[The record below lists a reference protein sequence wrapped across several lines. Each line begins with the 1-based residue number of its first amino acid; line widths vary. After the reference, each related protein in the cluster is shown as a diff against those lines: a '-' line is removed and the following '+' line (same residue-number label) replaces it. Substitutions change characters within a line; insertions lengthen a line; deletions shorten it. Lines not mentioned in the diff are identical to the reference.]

1 MFTARI
7 TSCVWINRC
16 NAFIS
21 YGAITQAIDACPV
34 VGIYTAMKHGVHIDK
49 LAQLRSCGT
58 SQMEGAVCCVER
70 YTIPHASLQHTHT
83 HTHTIA

>member
-1 MFTARI
+1 MFTAWV

-16 NAFIS
+16 TAFIS

-34 VGIYTAMKHGVHIDK
+34 VGIYTATKLGVRIDK

-58 SQMEGAVCCVER
+58 AQMEGAVCCVER

-83 HTHTIA
+83 IA